1 LGKRI
6 FISMSPATRSLL
18 ANTAALGVV
27 VVALIL
33 LTNTNLSRP
42 APLPSTET
50 IATTT
55 SETASVAA
63 VAETKS
69 APPSSPEK
77 SAPVKKTTPPPPQK
91 TETASSSP
99 ASAPETGTTTDS
111 SVVRIQDPYPFP
123 PQTFVQ
129 VNEETRAA
137 LVNILCAPHSGSLRP
152 ISGSG
157 VIIDPRGVIITNA
170 HVAQYVLLSQDPRV
184 DLSCVIRTGAPAAPR
199 WSVEVLYIP
208 PVWVKEHAKDILAD
222 HATGTGEHDYALLR
236 VTGPA
241 TQSSLP
247 LPDRFPALPVDTR
260 DAIGFLG
267 DLALVA
273 SYPAEFIGGIAAQF
287 DLYPA
292 SSVTPIQDLLTFHTK
307 TVDLISLGG
316 IIEAQSGSSGGAVV
330 NAWGRLIGVI
340 TTTSEGATTA
350 ERDLRA
356 ITLSYINSDL
366 AVQSGFD
373 LAFILGGDIAAQ
385 AADFKAHEAPALNRL
400 LIEQLAR
407 ASR

>member
-1 LGKRI
+1 
-6 FISMSPATRSLL
+6 MSPATRSLL
-18 ANTAALGVV
+18 ANAGALGIVA
-27 VVALIL
+27 VALIL
-33 LTNTNLSRP
+33 LMNTNLSRP

-55 SETASVAA
+55 PETPQVAA
-63 VAETKS
+63 AAGVE
-69 APPSSPEK
+69 SP
-77 SAPVKKTTPPPPQK
+77 
-91 TETASSSP
+91 ASSSP
-99 ASAPETGTTTDS
+99 ASKAPAKKAAVVPVRPKIRVASSSPSSTPETGTTTDS

-123 PQTFVQ
+123 PRTFSQ
-129 VNEETRAA
+129 VNEEARAA
-137 LVNILCAPHSGSLRP
+137 LVNILCAPRSGSLRP

-170 HVAQYVLLSQDPRV
+170 HVAQYVLLSEDPRV
-184 DLSCVIRTGAPAAPR
+184 DLSCVIRTGAPAR
-199 WSVEVLYIP
+199 TMWSVEVLYIP
-208 PVWVKEHAKDILAD
+208 PVWVKEHAKDLLAD
-222 HATGTGEHDYALLR
+222 HATGTGEHDYALLH

-267 DLALVA
+267 DLTLVA

-292 SSVTPIQDLLTFHTK
+292 SSVTPIQDLLTFRTK

-330 NAWGRLIGVI
+330 NAWGRLIGII
-340 TTTSEGATTA
+340 TTTSEGKTTA

-366 AVQSGFD
+366 AAQSGFD

-385 AADFKAHEAPALNRL
+385 AADFKAREAPALNRL
-400 LIEQLAR
+400 LINQLTR
-407 ASR
+407 TSR